1 MKRHLYLEAKSG
13 IAGDMVV
20 GALLDLG
27 ADFKKVAAALKS
39 MHIDGLDFDVRN
51 VVKSGIAAKD
61 FRATMHGLT
70 DEEEIRAHHHEHD
83 HYHSHHEHR
92 ALKDVFDVLEK
103 ADMTLNAKKTAKKI
117 FTIVAQA
124 ESKVHG
130 KPVEH
135 IHFHEVGAWDS
146 IADIAAAAVCFDDLN
161 ISDVYVSDLYEG
173 SGFVDCAH
181 GTLPVPVPATARIA
195 ADCDMGLV
203 ITPAPYEQVT
213 PTGIAIAAA
222 LRTKKGV
229 PKGKIIKV
237 GYGAGKRETQSP
249 NVLRAFLMNEEE
261 NAQDIWVIETN
272 IDDSTGEQLGFALE
286 KLMQNGAKDAHY
298 IPCLM
303 KKGRPAWLLRIVAAE
318 ADLERLEKNVFEM
331 TSSIGL
337 RKFKVERTCM
347 DREIIK
353 TVLPC
358 GTVSVKKC
366 SFGDIVRYYP
376 EYESVRSVADAA
388 EMDFSTVFDMAKN
401 QAKNG

>member
-1 MKRHLYLEAKSG
+1 
-13 IAGDMVV
+13 
-20 GALLDLG
+20 
-27 ADFKKVAAALKS
+27 
-39 MHIDGLDFDVRN
+39 
-51 VVKSGIAAKD
+51 
-61 FRATMHGLT
+61 
-70 DEEEIRAHHHEHD
+70 
-83 HYHSHHEHR
+83 
-92 ALKDVFDVLEK
+92 
-103 ADMTLNAKKTAKKI
+103 
-117 FTIVAQA
+117 
-124 ESKVHG
+124 
-130 KPVEH
+130 
-135 IHFHEVGAWDS
+135 
-146 IADIAAAAVCFDDLN
+146 
-161 ISDVYVSDLYEG
+161 
-173 SGFVDCAH
+173 
-181 GTLPVPVPATARIA
+181 
-195 ADCDMGLV
+195 
-203 ITPAPYEQVT
+203 
-213 PTGIAIAAA
+213 
-222 LRTKKGV
+222 
-229 PKGKIIKV
+229 
-237 GYGAGKRETQSP
+237 
-249 NVLRAFLMNEEE
+249 MNEEE

-298 IPCLM
+298 MPCLM